1 MNTTIKMSEQ
11 PAKDQANA
19 ETAKV
24 LSEIREFIE
33 RHKLNKSHIANAV
46 GLRPQHIN
54 RMTSGQHV
62 PKLDSLLL
70 LIKGVELVFG
80 ETFEPVGFVK
90 IRSKL
95 VAKSK

>member
-46 GLRPQHIN
+46 GLRPQHVN

-62 PKLDSLLL
+62 PKPDSLLL

-80 ETFEPVGFVK
+80 ETGEPVSFVK